1 MEKSE
6 HLALQRD
13 VQEALN
19 EASIYAIGSYGWVS
33 ENDPDPEF
41 IGHAM
46 WQVDQPENITRLN

>member
-6 HLALQRD
+6 HLVLQRD

-19 EASIYAIGSYGWVS
+19 EASIYAIGWYGWVS
-33 ENDPDPEF
+33 KNDPDPKF

-46 WQVDQPENITRLN
+46 